1 MEEKSYKL
9 VQSGCLNPFEIV
21 ENNVL
26 VLGHV
31 ARMVFFEGGK
41 VILEYGNGWFG
52 YGNNP
57 VKELALKGVT
67 ACKRVTA
74 KFSIEKAKE
83 DTIYIKKFKGYGGI
97 ADNPLT
103 IYIPVSALGI
113 HFKESKTIFGETEVK
128 TYHVWGVETDGM
140 MKNDMAYNNE
150 RVSRPISLTFDIYQ
164 KAVLTEFGE
173 EIEKTRNLLKSF
185 GMEVYSYQVE
195 KLLREYKIT
204 KKI

>member
-1 MEEKSYKL
+1 MEKKSYKL
-9 VQSGCLNPFEIV
+9 VQGSCLNPFEIV

-26 VLGHV
+26 GLGHV
-31 ARMVFFEGGK
+31 ARMVFFECGK

-67 ACKRVTA
+67 DCKRVTA

-83 DTIYIKKFKGYGGI
+83 DTIYIEKFKGYGGA

-113 HFKESKTIFGETEVK
+113 HFKETKTISNDTEVK
-128 TYHVWGVETDGM
+128 MYHVWGVETDGI
-140 MKNDMAYNNE
+140 MKNDSE
-150 RVSRPISLTFDIYQ
+150 KVSRPISLTFDIYK

-173 EIEKTRNLLKSF
+173 EIERTTSLLKSF
-185 GMEVYSYQVE
+185 GMEVYPYQVE
-195 KLLREYKIT
+195 YLLREYKLT
-204 KKI
+204 KR

>member
-1 MEEKSYKL
+1 MEKKSYKL
-9 VQSGCLNPFEIV
+9 VQSSCLNPFEIV

-31 ARMVFFEGGK
+31 AKMVFFEGGK

-57 VKELALKGVT
+57 VKELALKGIT
-67 ACKRVTA
+67 DCKRVTA

-83 DTIYIKKFKGYGGI
+83 DTIYIEKFKGYGGI

-113 HFKESKTIFGETEVK
+113 HFKETKTISNDTEVK
-128 TYHVWGVETDGM
+128 TYHVWEVETDGI
-140 MKNDMAYNNE
+140 MKNDSE
-150 RVSRPISLTFDIYQ
+150 KVSRPISLTFDIYK

-173 EIEKTRNLLKSF
+173 EIERTTSLLKSF

-195 KLLREYKIT
+195 YLLREYKLV

>member
-9 VQSGCLNPFEIV
+9 VQSWCLNPFEIV

-31 ARMVFFEGGK
+31 AKMVFFEGGK

-67 ACKRVTA
+67 DCKRVTA

-83 DTIYIKKFKGYGGI
+83 DTIYIEKFKGYGGA

-103 IYIPVSALGI
+103 IYIPVTALGI
-113 HFKESKTIFGETEVK
+113 HFKETKTISNDTEVK
-128 TYHVWGVETDGM
+128 TYHVWEVETDGI
-140 MKNDMAYNNE
+140 MKNDSE
-150 RVSRPISLTFDIYQ
+150 QVSRPISITFDIYQ

-173 EIEKTRNLLKSF
+173 EIEKTRKLLKSF
-185 GMEVYSYQVE
+185 GMEVYPYHVE
-195 KLLREYKIT
+195 KFLREYKVT
-204 KKI
+204 KR

>member
-1 MEEKSYKL
+1 MEKSYKL
-9 VQSGCLNPFEIV
+9 VQGSCLNPFEIV

-26 VLGHV
+26 VFGHV

-67 ACKRVTA
+67 DCKRVTA

-83 DTIYIKKFKGYGGI
+83 DTIYIEKFKGYGGA

-103 IYIPVSALGI
+103 IYIPATALGL
-113 HFKESKTIFGETEVK
+113 HFEGRKTISNDTEVK
-128 TYHVWGVETDGM
+128 TYHVWGVETDGI
-140 MKNDMAYNNE
+140 MKNDSE

-173 EIEKTRNLLKSF
+173 EIEKTRNLFKSF
-185 GMEVYSYQVE
+185 GMEVYPYHVE
-195 KLLREYKIT
+195 KFLREYKVT
-204 KKI
+204 KR

>member
-9 VQSGCLNPFEIV
+9 VQSSCLNPFEIV

-41 VILEYGNGWFG
+41 AILEYGNGWFG
-52 YGNNP
+52 YANNP

-83 DTIYIKKFKGYGGI
+83 DTIYIEKFKGYGGV

-103 IYIPVSALGI
+103 IYMPVTALGI
-113 HFKESKTIFGETEVK
+113 HFKESKTISNDTEVK
-128 TYHVWGVETDGM
+128 IYHVWGVETDGI

-150 RVSRPISLTFDIYQ
+150 KVSRPISLTFDIYQ

-173 EIEKTRNLLKSF
+173 EIEKTTKLLKSF
-185 GMEVYSYQVE
+185 GMEVYSFQVE
-195 KLLREYKIT
+195 NLLREYKLT
-204 KKI
+204 KR

>member
-1 MEEKSYKL
+1 MEKKSYKL
-9 VQSGCLNPFEIV
+9 VQSWCLNPFEIV

-26 VLGHV
+26 VFGHV
-31 ARMVFFEGGK
+31 ARMVFFECGK

-67 ACKRVTA
+67 DCKRVTA

-83 DTIYIKKFKGYGGI
+83 DTIYIEKFKGYGGA

-113 HFKESKTIFGETEVK
+113 HFKESKTISNDTEVK
-128 TYHVWGVETDGM
+128 TYHVWQVETDGI
-140 MKNDMAYNNE
+140 MKNDSE
-150 RVSRPISLTFDIYQ
+150 KVSRPLNITFEIYQ
-164 KAVLTEFGE
+164 KSVLTEFGE
-173 EIEKTRNLLKSF
+173 EIERTTSLLKSF
-185 GMEVYSYQVE
+185 GMEVYPYQVE
-195 KLLREYKIT
+195 YLLREYKLT
-204 KKI
+204 KR

>member
-1 MEEKSYKL
+1 MEKKSYKL
-9 VQSGCLNPFEIV
+9 VQSSCLNPFEIV

-31 ARMVFFEGGK
+31 AKMVFFEGGK

-67 ACKRVTA
+67 DCKRVTA

-83 DTIYIKKFKGYGGI
+83 DTIYIEKFKDYEGA

-113 HFKESKTIFGETEVK
+113 HFKETKTISNDTEVK
-128 TYHVWGVETDGM
+128 TYHVWEVETDGI
-140 MKNDMAYNNE
+140 MKNDSE
-150 RVSRPISLTFDIYQ
+150 KVSRPISLTFDIYL

-173 EIEKTRNLLKSF
+173 EIEKTTKLLKSF
-185 GMEVYSYQVE
+185 GMKVYFFQVE
-195 KLLREYKIT
+195 NLLREYKLT
-204 KKI
+204 KR

>member
-1 MEEKSYKL
+1 MEKKSYKL
-9 VQSGCLNPFEIV
+9 VQSSCLNPFEVV

-26 VLGHV
+26 VFGHV
-31 ARMVFFEGGK
+31 ARMVFFECGK

-67 ACKRVTA
+67 DCKRVTA

-83 DTIYIKKFKGYGGI
+83 DTIYIEKFKGYGGA

-113 HFKESKTIFGETEVK
+113 HFKETKTISNDTEVK
-128 TYHVWGVETDGM
+128 MYHVWGVETDGI
-140 MKNDMAYNNE
+140 MKNDSE
-150 RVSRPISLTFDIYQ
+150 KVSRPISLTFDIYK

-173 EIEKTRNLLKSF
+173 EIERTTSLLKSF
-185 GMEVYSYQVE
+185 GMEVYPYQVE
-195 KLLREYKIT
+195 YLLREYKLT
-204 KKI
+204 KR